1 MKKNLVLAASLCLV
15 LFSCKKE
22 DILDNLNPNQT
33 NTTPAPPTPTIE
45 NSNGTLVAVKTQTT
59 TETPLGPSTLNIG
72 IGVAAFYT
80 PGNTTSFLD
89 AGTVSLNANSLAK
102 QSNNS
107 YLLMPGT
114 TNPSGIDFTD
124 GVSWSVSGNGDIAG
138 FTFTPTSAFPTVSPI
153 TSGATVNKSFGY
165 TVQCTT
171 VTDADSV
178 IFMVGSVVKTIPGN
192 ATSCVFSS
200 AELANVQTGSSV
212 VQIAAYKIQES
223 TLNDKVYHFIKET
236 VASKTVT
243 VE

>member
-1 MKKNLVLAASLCLV
+1 MKKNVVLAASLCLA

-33 NTTPAPPTPTIE
+33 NTTPAPPTPTID

-80 PGNTTSFLD
+80 PSNTTSFLD

-114 TNPSGIDFTD
+114 ANPSGIDFTE
-124 GVSWSVSGNGDIAG
+124 GVSWSVSGNGDIEA
-138 FTFTPTSAFPTVSPI
+138 FSFEPTIAFPSVSPI
-153 TSGATVNKSFGY
+153 TSGSTVNKSLGY
-165 TVQCTT
+165 TLQTST
-171 VTDADSV
+171 VADADSV
-178 IFMVGSVVKTIPGN
+178 IFMVGSIVKTVPGN
-192 ATSCVFSS
+192 ANSCVFSS
-200 AELANVQTGSSV
+200 AELSSLQNGNSV
-212 VQIAAYKIQES
+212 VQIAAYKIQEQPFNS
-223 TLNDKVYHFIKET
+223 KTYHFIKET

-243 VE
+243 IE